1 MNKLCFSFHFNEVC
15 RCMWQVNIE
24 SLWRNELQPRRS
36 AERRRLQPN
45 EEWTLI
51 IRRIR
56 LPRET
61 STLACMHARTHA
73 HSTLN
78 NLHPFQSRTATNLT
92 RFSFSPG
99 PLQVAHSVLV
109 SSLLGFFCMAVWRC
123 RRSRGSGSYGNRL
136 VRRTHALLWLG
147 HKKWHRKE

>member
-1 MNKLCFSFHFNEVC
+1 MNKLCFLFHFNEVC
-15 RCMWQVNIE
+15 RCIGQVNIE
-24 SLWRNELQPRRS
+24 RVWRKELQPRRC

-61 STLACMHARTHA
+61 STLARTQSHA
-73 HSTLN
+73 HTHTHTFS
-78 NLHPFQSRTATNLT
+78 NLHPFERTTTNLT

-109 SSLLGFFCMAVWRC
+109 SSLLGFFCIAVWRC

-136 VRRTHALLWLG
+136 VRRTHPLLGSG
-147 HKKWHRKE
+147 HKKWNRKE